1 MTPYEIIAAPFE
13 LWWAPVGTAFPAIN
27 AAPSSPWAKVGT
39 SGKNNYTD
47 AGVRVSHAQTIDQFR
62 FHGGTG
68 PRKAVRSE
76 ESLTVMVTMADI
88 SLEHYRLAL
97 NNVTVA
103 TSATPDRKTATLY
116 KGAQVAVMA
125 LLVRGPSPYDEA
137 LSLQYQIPR
146 CFEGGS
152 PEIAYVKNAPAAI
165 ELQFV
170 ALEDLAAAT
179 DADRFGSL
187 VAAYTP

>member
-1 MTPYEIIAAPFE
+1 MQPYEIIAAPFE
-13 LWWAPVGTAFPAIN
+13 LWWAPVGTAFTAIN
-27 AAPSSPWAKVGT
+27 AAPASPWAKVGT

-47 AGVRVSHAQTIDQFR
+47 AGVRVNHSQTIDQFR

-76 ESLTVMVTMADI
+76 ESLTIMVTMADV
-88 SLEHYRLAL
+88 SLEQYRLAL
-97 NNVTVA
+97 NNVAIVTA
-103 TSATPDRKTATLY
+103 TIPDRKTVTLY
-116 KGAQVAVMA
+116 KGNTVVEVA
-125 LLVRGPSPYDEA
+125 LQVRGPSPYDEA
-137 LSLQYQIPR
+137 LNLQYQIPR
-146 CFEGGS
+146 CFIDGS
-152 PEIAYVKNAPAAI
+152 PEVVFVKNAPAAI

-170 ALEDLAAAT
+170 ALEHLTAAT

>member
-1 MTPYEIIAAPFE
+1 MQPYEIIAAPFE

-47 AGVRVSHAQTIDQFR
+47 AGVRVTHAQTIDQFR

-76 ESLTVMVTMADI
+76 ESLTIMVTMADV
-88 SLEHYRLAL
+88 SLEQYRLAL
-97 NNVTVA
+97 NNDAIA
-103 TSATPDRKTATLY
+103 TTAAPDRKTVTLY
-116 KGAQVAVMA
+116 QGPAVVTLA
-125 LLVRGPSPYDEA
+125 LLVRGPSPYDAA
-137 LSLQYQIPR
+137 LNLQYQIPR
-146 CFEGGS
+146 CFQNGS